1 MVMTKTKLL
10 IIDEQEIFRT
20 GVRKALSRDAE
31 FEISEC
37 SSTVDMIRFVKIVQ
51 PDIVLLGSRLNNAR
65 GLDFSVQLSR
75 NFPRTRVIFL
85 SPDPLDQELF
95 DVIKSSATAF
105 VNKNATTEQLVAT
118 IQKAVEEEKAIP
130 VTKARNTAEIEADF
144 FEGPVR
150 TDVSSN
156 SPTPRELEILAY
168 VADGNTNKQI
178 AQTLHISEQTIKNHV
193 SNILRR
199 SRANDRAHAVTIA
212 IRNGWISAGA
222 LQPA

>member
-10 IIDEQEIFRT
+10 IIDEQEIFRA
-20 GVRKALSRDAE
+20 GVRKALSRDTE

-37 SSTVDMIRFVKIVQ
+37 SSTVDLIRFVKIIE

-75 NFPRTRVIFL
+75 NFPHTRVIFL
-85 SPDPLDQELF
+85 SPDPHDQELF
-95 DVIKSSATAF
+95 DVIKSSTAAF

-118 IQKAVEEEKAIP
+118 IQKAVEEEKVIP
-130 VTKARNTAEIEADF
+130 VTKAGITGGLEADF
-144 FEGPVR
+144 FAGPVGA
-150 TDVSSN
+150 DVSYDR
-156 SPTPRELEILAY
+156 PTSRELEILAY

-178 AQTLHISEQTIKNHV
+178 AQTLHISEQTIKNHI

-212 IRNGWISAGA
+212 IRHGWISAEA